1 VFDVVQKKVSDL
13 QAENSRLLMENIKL
27 SQQLRRHGLQP
38 SLASSNGGAATHVLS
53 TPGTIPLRRSDSGM
67 SDHSASRSGS
77 ISDLRLA
84 ASHSGHRLGTE
95 VTTTD
100 DEALDDDDDEAI
112 LSISPLRPTTK
123 QRANSTTKA

>member
-1 VFDVVQKKVSDL
+1 
-13 QAENSRLLMENIKL
+13 
-27 SQQLRRHGLQP
+27 
-38 SLASSNGGAATHVLS
+38 
-53 TPGTIPLRRSDSGM
+53 M